1 LYTNPPQDAVVLC
14 LDQMGPLTAKSYPG
28 SRLLSSEK
36 ECARAKQEIDY
47 GLRGTGYVFGAFK
60 PHDGEVFTRS
70 YKERSTAN
78 MVDFLRETDEWL
90 REQLGTD
97 FRDFRKEKRVFAILD
112 NLAAHRSQDMM
123 LFSATHPHWHFVFQP
138 TYAAY
143 LNLIEPWWKVLR
155 SLALKGKR
163 FESWHD
169 VVEAIHAASSY
180 WNAHRHPFFWGRFWG
195 RRRRHRRC
203 SHSFSR

>member
-1 LYTNPPQDAVVLC
+1 
-14 LDQMGPLTAKSYPG
+14 MGPLTAKSYPG
-28 SRLLSSEK
+28 ARLLFPK
-36 ECARAKQEIDY
+36 PECGRAKQEIDY

-60 PHDGEVFTRS
+60 PHDGEVFTRC

-78 MVDFLRETDEWL
+78 MVDFLHQVDQWLTDRFGESLTRE
-90 REQLGTD
+90 
-97 FRDFRKEKRVFAILD
+97 KKVFAILD

-123 LFSATHPHWHFVFQP
+123 LFSANHLHWHFIFQP

-163 FESWHD
+163 FDTWAD
-169 VVEAIHAASSY
+169 VVAAIYAASAY
-180 WNAHRHPFFWGRFWG
+180 
-195 RRRRHRRC
+195 
-203 SHSFSR
+203 

>member
-1 LYTNPPQDAVVLC
+1 MYTNPPTDGVVLC

-28 SRLLSSEK
+28 TRLLTEQP
-36 ECARAKQEIDY
+36 ECGRARQEIDY
-47 GLRGTGYVFGAFK
+47 GLRGSGYVFGAFK

-78 MVDFLRETDEWL
+78 MVDFLYETDRWL
-90 REQLGTD
+90 RERLGEN
-97 FRDFRKEKRVFAILD
+97 FQQEKRVFAILD

-123 LFSATHPHWHFVFQP
+123 LFSSTHLHWHFIFQP

-163 FESWHD
+163 FETWHD
-169 VVEAIHAASSY
+169 VVAAIQAASSY
-180 WNAHRHPFFWGRFWG
+180 WNAHCHPFFWG
-195 RRRRHRRC
+195 RRRRHRHC
-203 SHSFSR
+203 SHPLGH